1 MHHAAGRGM
10 CGALAG
16 SSRPGSQ
23 RAGPLAGTGW
33 GRALRLSHRPGQ
45 THQSRLSQ
53 RRILEDGIE
62 AVAPPT
68 RQRGWRFQ
76 GGVPLAGTQGR
87 GAPGRGPG
95 AAPPAPGQR
104 PSRRI
109 CGSYRIPAPPGSP
122 SLRLLV
128 PRSPGSPPIGSEKR
142 AGAAARPRTRDSGG
156 VEPMGAV
163 TWTEPPAA
171 AHAVEPTSRTP
182 QEPHCRPMGGN
193 GGNQN
198 TIFPMTHSTKNA

>member
-1 MHHAAGRGM
+1 MAIASPWANPPIAPFSAPHFRRWSI
-10 CGALAG
+10 LA
-16 SSRPGSQ
+16 P
-23 RAGPLAGTGW
+23 P
-33 GRALRLSHRPGQ
+33 
-45 THQSRLSQ
+45 
-53 RRILEDGIE
+53 E

-68 RQRGWRFQ
+68 RQRGWRCQ
-76 GGVPLAGTQGR
+76 GGVPLARVQGR

-163 TWTEPPAA
+163 TWAEPPAA

-182 QEPHCRPMGGN
+182 QEPGALQKTPRKKGEARRARCKTPPQKKTRQGTPKGYPN
-193 GGNQN
+193 LVFSLK
-198 TIFPMTHSTKNA
+198 IEV